1 MHIIATKVTKHEKKE
16 DIDIQID
23 RINKHKA
30 YDEVRLHSPTMIY
43 PGEYTIQIEFT
54 GQITNPMNGLYPC
67 YFSHNQK
74 DKQLLATQFESHH
87 AREVFP
93 CIDEPEAKATFD
105 LTLVT
110 PDDDT
115 TVLANTPVISKKVLE
130 KGIWKQTSFETTP
143 VMSTY
148 LLAFVQGEIS
158 HKQAETKN
166 GTLVRAFATPD
177 NVQFVDFALDVAVK
191 CLDFYEE
198 YFDIPF
204 PLPIVTG
211 KH

>member
-1 MHIIATKVTKHEKKE
+1 MIKKVNRLYDSFKPQNYKLNIKLDPSNNVFSGTVIITGKKSGRPSKRLTFHQKDLHIIATKVTKHEKKE

-115 TVLANTPVISKKVLE
+115 TVLANTPVISKKF
-130 KGIWKQTSFETTP
+130 WKKVFGNKLALR
-143 VMSTY
+143 
-148 LLAFVQGEIS
+148 LLPS
-158 HKQAETKN
+158 
-166 GTLVRAFATPD
+166 
-177 NVQFVDFALDVAVK
+177 
-191 CLDFYEE
+191 
-198 YFDIPF
+198 
-204 PLPIVTG
+204 
-211 KH
+211 